1 MRLGETGVDASNFPL
16 PEALSLHADRDPT
29 QSRRGRSCLGVLSMT
44 AGTSHSNRP
53 DGRGPEELRQLE
65 IIPGAVPN
73 AEGSALIK
81 LGQTHV
87 LCAATVEARV
97 PRWMLGKGRGWV
109 TAEYSMLPRATKER
123 TLREAATGKQGGR
136 TVEIQRL
143 IGRCLRAVTD
153 LDALGERQLILD
165 CDVLQA
171 DAGTRCAAITGSYVA
186 LALACRRLL
195 KEKKIKRDPMRAA
208 VAAVSVGV
216 VRGMPR
222 LDLDYA
228 EDAVA
233 DVDFNVVMTDAH
245 AFVEL
250 QGTAERQ
257 PFTSAILDELLVL
270 GSTGLDVL
278 FAAQREAI
286 GRG

>member
-1 MRLGETGVDASNFPL
+1 MTVGMTSAK
-16 PEALSLHADRDPT
+16 
-29 QSRRGRSCLGVLSMT
+29 RR
-44 AGTSHSNRP
+44 
-53 DGRGPEELRQLE
+53 DGRGPEELRALE
-65 IIPGAVPN
+65 IIPGAAPY

-87 LCAATVEARV
+87 LCAATVESKV

-123 TLREAATGKQGGR
+123 TPREAAIGKQGGR

-153 LDALGERQLILD
+153 LDALGERQVILD

-186 LALACRRLL
+186 LGLACRRLL
-195 KEKKIKRDPMRAA
+195 AEKKIKRNPLRAA

-216 VRGMPR
+216 VRGVPL
-222 LDLDYA
+222 LDLDYS

-250 QGTAERQ
+250 QGTAEGN
-257 PFTSAILDELLVL
+257 PFTPAVLDELLVVA
-270 GSTGLDVL
+270 STGLDVL
-278 FAAQREAI
+278 FAAQRAALAQ
-286 GRG
+286 